1 MYSWKINQLRGTMSP
16 KQLTLEDVYGSDPMA
31 RILFERM
38 NIKPLVA
45 ALFFIVTGVIYTFIL
60 PRLWGYPF
68 EIDAVNLILINLVF
82 PVAAY
87 FYVYQPKSILRVYN
101 SANRFFRE
109 EDSDLKLPFEG
120 VIKWH
125 ARRVWWVIGL
135 CLGLLGAWFGTTYS
149 ADHFQEY
156 WYSANWFEIIFV
168 QSVRF
173 LAFYAIGLSA
183 TRHIATSMALNN
195 LFEHAQFPL
204 TLDTDRLEVFSSVKK
219 FALEFVGVS
228 AIIGLILGLQPLLVV
243 LPMPEYAV
251 YVGLYFIVTPICFFL
266 PLWEAHRRMSAIKN
280 KMLDKLHSDF
290 QEESYNLY
298 DITAKDLKKD
308 SSNRYLKK
316 SQTLTSIKQ
325 AIELVNQAHDWP
337 FEGTTFYQ
345 LLITVIS
352 PFILAILDGIVNMV
366 TSFFSIK

>member
-1 MYSWKINQLRGTMSP
+1 MTQ
-16 KQLTLEDVYGSDPMA
+16 KQLTIEDVYGSDPIA
-31 RILFERM
+31 RLLFERM

-45 ALFFIVTGVIYTFIL
+45 ALFFVLTGAVYAFIL
-60 PRLWGYPF
+60 PSLWGYPP
-68 EIDAVNLILINLVF
+68 EIDGINLILIVLVF

-87 FYVYQPKSILRVYN
+87 FYAYQPRSILRVYN
-101 SANRFFRE
+101 SVNRFFRE
-109 EDSDLKLPFEG
+109 EDSDRNLPFER

-125 ARRVWWVIGL
+125 ARPVWWIIGL
-135 CLGLLGAWFGTTYS
+135 CLGLIGAWFGAKYS
-149 ADHFQEY
+149 ADHFHEF

-173 LAFYAIGLSA
+173 LAFYAIGVAA
-183 TRHIATSMALNN
+183 TRHIATALALNN
-195 LFEHAQFPL
+195 LFERAQFPL
-204 TLDTDRLEVFSSVKK
+204 TLDTDRLEIFSSVKK
-219 FALEFVGVS
+219 FALEFVGV
-228 AIIGLILGLQPLLVV
+228 AALVGLNLGLQPLLIV
-243 LPMPEYAV
+243 LPMPEFAV

-266 PLWEAHRRMSAIKN
+266 PLWEAHRRMSAIKK

-290 QEESYNLY
+290 QEESYNFY
-298 DITAKDLKKD
+298 DSTARDLRKD

-337 FEGTTFYQ
+337 FEGATFYQ
-345 LLITVIS
+345 LFITVLS
-352 PFILAILDGIVNMV
+352 PFILAILDGIINTV